1 MTFKNHELLRGVSW
15 DVKRGERVGLVG
27 KTSIATTSRV
37 NCTWPCFLVL
47 LLTCFA
53 LQQLGLCWE
62 AKKPAWKER
71 CFQMQSLAIYMPDH
85 ISDINISSFYHM
97 HVCVCMHYTDDVYA

>member
-1 MTFKNHELLRGVSW
+1 MPKSQALLQIRMTFKNHELLRGVSW

-37 NCTWPCFLVL
+37 NYTRLCFLVL

-53 LQQLGLCWE
+53 LQ
-62 AKKPAWKER
+62 
-71 CFQMQSLAIYMPDH
+71 
-85 ISDINISSFYHM
+85 
-97 HVCVCMHYTDDVYA
+97 